1 MPGGVAVDLAGWS
14 SYSSL
19 LAAAGLADFKMAA
32 VVREKSAAWVLLSLI
47 LMALSMRAKLRL

>member
-1 MPGGVAVDLAGWS
+1 MAGRS

-32 VVREKSAAWVLLSLI
+32 VVREKSVAWVLLGML
-47 LMALSMRAKLRL
+47 LMALLMRAKLRL